1 METPLDGSVD
11 VWDVLSEGF
20 SDTSDMAPVDVQ
32 TLTFG
37 HSSSDCDAK
46 ELSQYGLDSLRKLEG
61 PLSEEQFSE
70 SGLSRSSN
78 PHQKPHEKTRSGSS
92 ESSSVGSRTMDD
104 STDSSCNFGVPS
116 PDEAPLVPE
125 SLSKDLTIAALR
137 KDPALPSSRPGS
149 SPITS
154 DFRFA
159 AVHSPASR
167 PESRTSKIQSG
178 RLAEVAENP
187 FWSANVTPHCRAS
200 RSGSAQPDPV
210 VCNGSTFAQVTSLAS
225 SCVQLMSHTLDMSPQ
240 VPIADSE
247 LTTIRMETK
256 EQRLQWRDFLSDS
269 VSQTR
274 ATSLFNSY
282 DVEASPGYYARP
294 PLSGT
299 RADNEMKSWHGNA
312 VGPHVV
318 APTGAGLVPLCR
330 EALRGTSHLQGP
342 NVCDRTPFD
351 ELAVAGDMDLPP
363 KLH

>member
-11 VWDVLSEGF
+11 VWDALSEGF
-20 SDTSDMAPVDVQ
+20 SDTSEMPPVDIQ
-32 TLTFG
+32 TLTSG

-46 ELSQYGLDSLRKLEG
+46 ELSHCGLDALRKLEG

-78 PHQKPHEKTRSGSS
+78 PQEKPHEKTRSGSS

-137 KDPALPSSRPGS
+137 KDPATPSRQGS

-159 AVHSPASR
+159 VQSPASR
-167 PESRTSKIQSG
+167 PESRTSKNQSG

-187 FWSANVTPHCRAS
+187 FWSANVTPHSRAA

-240 VPIADSE
+240 APIADSE

-294 PLSGT
+294 PLSCT
-299 RADNEMKSWHGNA
+299 RADDEMKSWHGST

-318 APTGAGLVPLCR
+318 APTGAGFVPLCR
-330 EALRGTSHLQGP
+330 EGLRGASNLHGP
-342 NVCDRTPFD
+342 NVCDKTPFD
-351 ELAVAGDMDLPP
+351 ELAVAGDMGLPP
-363 KLH
+363 GLP